1 MGLKDIYNI
10 ETAVQ
15 YLASLYMMN
24 DTSIDLVRDI
34 LLYIQISCPFGG
46 NSKKL
51 ALERLLKSLQ
61 LEKDE
66 IDKIVS
72 VL

>member
-1 MGLKDIYNI
+1 MKINDIYNI

-15 YLASLYMMN
+15 YLASPYVMN
-24 DTSIDLVRDI
+24 DTAIDIVRDV
-34 LLYIQISCPFGG
+34 LLWIHDCCSQDNKRI
-46 NSKKL
+46 
-51 ALERLLKSLQ
+51 ALCNLLKSLQ
-61 LEKDE
+61 LEKEE

>member
-1 MGLKDIYNI
+1 MKINDIYNI

-15 YLASLYMMN
+15 YLASLYVMN
-24 DTSIDLVRDI
+24 DTAIDIVRDV
-34 LLYIQISCPFGG
+34 LLWIYDCCSQDNKRIVIC
-46 NSKKL
+46 N
-51 ALERLLKSLQ
+51 LLKSLQ
-61 LEKDE
+61 LEKEE

>member
-1 MGLKDIYNI
+1 MNIYDIYNI

-15 YLASLYMMN
+15 YLARLYMMN
-24 DTSIDLVRDI
+24 DTSIDIVRDV
-34 LLYIQISCPFGG
+34 LLWIHDCCNQNNKRVVLC
-46 NSKKL
+46 N
-51 ALERLLKSLQ
+51 LLKSLQ
-61 LEKDE
+61 LDKDE

>member
-1 MGLKDIYNI
+1 MNINDIYNI

-24 DTSIDLVRDI
+24 DTSINLVRDVLLWIHDCCSQNNKRVI
-34 LLYIQISCPFGG
+34 LC
-46 NSKKL
+46 N
-51 ALERLLKSLQ
+51 LLKSLQ

-66 IDKIVS
+66 IDEIVS

>member
-1 MGLKDIYNI
+1 MNINDIYNI

-24 DTSIDLVRDI
+24 DTSIDLVRDVLLWIHDCCSQNNKRVI
-34 LLYIQISCPFGG
+34 LC
-46 NSKKL
+46 N
-51 ALERLLKSLQ
+51 LLKSLQ

-66 IDKIVS
+66 IDEIVS

>member
-1 MGLKDIYNI
+1 MNTNNIYNI

-24 DTSIDLVRDI
+24 DTTIDIVRDV
-34 LLYIQISCPFGG
+34 LLWIHDCCSPDNKRITLY
-46 NSKKL
+46 N
-51 ALERLLKSLQ
+51 LLKSLQ

-66 IDKIVS
+66 IDKITS

>member
-1 MGLKDIYNI
+1 MNIYDIYNI

-24 DTSIDLVRDI
+24 DTSIDIVRDV
-34 LLYIQISCPFGG
+34 LLWIHDCCSQNNKRVVLC
-46 NSKKL
+46 N
-51 ALERLLKSLQ
+51 LLKSLQ
-61 LEKDE
+61 LEKDK
-66 IDKIVS
+66 IDEIVS

>member
-1 MGLKDIYNI
+1 MNIYNIYNI

-24 DTSIDLVRDI
+24 DTAIDIVRDI
-34 LLYIQISCPFGG
+34 LLWIHDCCSPDNKRTTLC
-46 NSKKL
+46 N
-51 ALERLLKSLQ
+51 LLKSLQ
-61 LEKDE
+61 LDGNE
-66 IDKIVS
+66 IEKIVS

>member
-1 MGLKDIYNI
+1 MSINDIYNI
-10 ETAVQ
+10 ETTVQ
-15 YLASLYMMN
+15 YLARLYIMN
-24 DTSIDLVRDI
+24 DTSIDIVRDV
-34 LLYIQISCPFGG
+34 LLWIHDCCSQNNKRVVLC
-46 NSKKL
+46 N
-51 ALERLLKSLQ
+51 LLKSLQ

>member
-1 MGLKDIYNI
+1 MKINDIYNI

-15 YLASLYMMN
+15 YLASLYVMN
-24 DTSIDLVRDI
+24 DTAIDIVRDV
-34 LLYIQISCPFGG
+34 LLWIYDCCSQDNKRITLC
-46 NSKKL
+46 N
-51 ALERLLKSLQ
+51 LLKSLQ
-61 LEKDE
+61 LEKEE

>member
-1 MGLKDIYNI
+1 MNINDIYNI

-24 DTSIDLVRDI
+24 DTAIDIVRDV
-34 LLYIQISCPFGG
+34 LLWIHDCCSPDNKRIVLC
-46 NSKKL
+46 N
-51 ALERLLKSLQ
+51 LLKSLQ
-61 LEKDE
+61 LEKEE